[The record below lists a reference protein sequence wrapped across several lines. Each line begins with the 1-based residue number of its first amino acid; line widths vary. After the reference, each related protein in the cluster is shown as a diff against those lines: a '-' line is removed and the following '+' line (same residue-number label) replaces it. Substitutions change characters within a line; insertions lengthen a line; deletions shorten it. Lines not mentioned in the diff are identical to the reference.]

1 MLADELL
8 ENEALLLP
16 VDAPMASP
24 KRHHHVRRVDVACI
38 AVVAFVVC
46 FVGVRP
52 PAMRSEN
59 PFLVSPQNL
68 KTKNFQYLT
77 YDDIDAAKRKSGYT
91 VRYSQR
97 GFEIDGRQTLLFGGS
112 IHYPRSSPG
121 SWERLLREAK
131 RDGLNHVEMYVF
143 WNLHEQERG
152 VFNFAG
158 SANITRFYELAAQ
171 MGMFLHVRFGPYV
184 CAEWDNGGL
193 PVWLNWIPGMRVRSS
208 NAPWQQEMERFVSY
222 MVELSRPFMA
232 SNGGPII
239 MAQIENEFAMDD
251 PEYVEWCGDLVRR
264 LNTSIPWIMCY
275 ANAANNTVLS
285 CNGNDCVDFAKKLVK
300 ERPSDPLVWT
310 EDEGWFETWSKDKSN
325 PLPSDQ
331 RTAENMAYAVAR
343 WFAVGGAVHN
353 YYMYHGGNNYGRA
366 ASAGVTTMYADGV
379 NLHADGLSN
388 EPKRSHLRKLHDA
401 LIECNDILLLN
412 ERQLLHPHALPLADR
427 QVMDGSLEQ
436 RAFIYGPEIGLNQVA
451 FLENEADNRV
461 VVTFAGTRYDLAA
474 KSIVILKDGAILFN
488 TSDVHNSFPGQ
499 QRRLYTPL
507 VKASALKWETWSEF
521 DAPPQTPRK
530 RVVSDRPM
538 EQLQLTEDR
547 SDYLTYET
555 KFTVKGL
562 NTGGG
567 AASIDNGARDSH
579 TLKVTSCDANSIVV
593 FVDGYFVN
601 ERNLAY
607 PGGNCS
613 KEFKFHL
620 PLNLAVDR
628 QHDLKLVSV
637 SLGVYSLGHSH
648 KKGLTGKVHV
658 DHTSLVGDHP
668 WQMFPSLLGEQLE
681 IYRLQWLN
689 SVPWT
694 PVPRRL
700 EGSGGGDYKDG
711 RELMSWFWA
720 SFRFPPQDD
729 GEQSSILLDCI
740 GLTRGRAYINGHDL
754 GRYWLIND
762 EGKFVQRYYH
772 IPKDWLVADRDNLLV
787 LFDELGGSVANVRLV
802 SSTMVS
808 DAVPS
813 PETRAS
819 IADLNDSGLAVG
831 RM

>member
-1 MLADELL
+1 MLTDDQV

-16 VDAPMASP
+16 VDAPEASV
-24 KRHHHVRRVDVACI
+24 KRRRRVRRMDVACL
-38 AVVAFVVC
+38 AVVAFVAC

-52 PAMRSEN
+52 PVLRSEN
-59 PFLVSPQNL
+59 PFVVSPRSNSLQ
-68 KTKNFQYLT
+68 KKCSQQYLT
-77 YDDIDAAKRKSGYT
+77 YDDIGAAKRQSGYT

-97 GFEIDGRQTLLFGGS
+97 GFEIDGRQTLLLGGS

-131 RDGLNHVEMYVF
+131 RDGLNHIEMYVF

-158 SANITRFYELAAQ
+158 NANITRFYELAAQ
-171 MGMFLHVRFGPYV
+171 MGLFLHVRFGPYV
-184 CAEWDNGGL
+184 CAEWSNGGL
-193 PVWLNWIPGMRVRSS
+193 PLWLNWIPGMRVRSS
-208 NAPWQQEMERFVSY
+208 NAPWQQEMERFVTY
-222 MVELSRPFMA
+222 MVEISRPFMA

-264 LNTSIPWIMCY
+264 LNTSIPWVMCY
-275 ANAANNTVLS
+275 ANAANNTILS
-285 CNGNDCVDFAKKLVK
+285 CNDNDCVDFAQKLVK
-300 ERPSDPLVWT
+300 ERPSDPFVWT
-310 EDEGWFETWSKDKSN
+310 EDEGWFETWGKDKSN

-331 RTAENMAYAVAR
+331 RTAEDMAYAIAR
-343 WFAVGGAVHN
+343 WFAVGGAAHN
-353 YYMYHGGNNYGRA
+353 YYMYHGGNNFGRA

-388 EPKRSHLRKLHDA
+388 EPKRSHLRKLHNA

-412 ERQLLHPHALPLADR
+412 ERQLLYPHALPLADV
-427 QVMDGSLEQ
+427 QVMDGPSEQ
-436 RAFIYGPEIGLNQVA
+436 RAYIYGPETGSNQVA
-451 FLENEADNRV
+451 FLENEADKQV
-461 VVTFAGTRYDLAA
+461 AVIFAGSRYELAA
-474 KSIVILKDGAILFN
+474 KSMLVLKDGVKLFD
-488 TSDVHNSFPGQ
+488 TSNVNDSFPGQ
-499 QRRLYTPL
+499 QHRAYTPL
-507 VKASALKWETWSEF
+507 VQASTLNWKTWSEF
-521 DAPPQTPRK
+521 DAPPQAPRK

-555 KFTVKGL
+555 EFTL
-562 NTGGG
+562 TDMDTGT
-567 AASIDNGARDSH
+567 IDDDERDSH

-628 QHDLKLVSV
+628 PHNLKLVSV

-658 DHTSLVGDHP
+658 DHTDLVGDHP

-681 IYRLQWLN
+681 IYRSQWLH

-694 PVPRRL
+694 TVPRL
-700 EGSGGGDYKDG
+700 SDASGGGEGYKGG
-711 RELMSWFWA
+711 RKLMSWYWA
-720 SFRFPPQDD
+720 SFRFSMHDV
-729 GEQSSILLDCI
+729 ERQSSILLDCI
-740 GLTRGRAYINGHDL
+740 GLTRGRAYMNGHDL

-772 IPKDWLVADRDNLLV
+772 VPKDWLVADEDNLLV
-787 LFDELGGSVANVRLV
+787 LFDELGGSIANVRLV
-802 SSTMVS
+802 VSTM
-808 DAVPS
+808 VPS
-813 PETRAS
+813 PETRIAS
-819 IADLNDSGLAVG
+819 LDNSGLAVS
-831 RM
+831 RL